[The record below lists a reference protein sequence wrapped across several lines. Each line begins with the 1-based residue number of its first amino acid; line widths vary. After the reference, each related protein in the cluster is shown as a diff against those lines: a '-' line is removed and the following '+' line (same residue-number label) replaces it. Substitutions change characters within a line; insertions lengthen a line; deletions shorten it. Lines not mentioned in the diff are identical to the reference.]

1 MFGTIER
8 ENLIEAVSKIGNGRI
23 CRIGYRTELPV
34 AAEYKK
40 QGLRITKITERSV
53 RVGVK
58 YDHIKS
64 VIERLNGIEKS
75 KVISNNYI
83 WIVPNKVKF
92 NNKTQQYYLQVANVN
107 KNHRTHNKYFIVW
120 PEKNIYCFTDDI
132 EDSPYKN
139 CIINSYFTK
148 KEAPV
153 SGGEIQT
160 ISFKNIYKINK
171 LEA

>member
-40 QGLRITKITERSV
+40 QGLRIIKVTERSV
-53 RVGVK
+53 RVGIK
-58 YDHIKS
+58 YSNIASVTERMKGKRKS
-64 VIERLNGIEKS
+64 TSIMRNFV
-75 KVISNNYI
+75 

-92 NNKTQQYYLQVANVN
+92 NNNTQQYYLQVANVN
-107 KNHRTHNKYFIVW
+107 KNHRTHTKYFITW
-120 PEKNIYCFTDDI
+120 PEKNIYRFTDDI

-139 CIINSYFTK
+139 CIINSYFAK
-148 KEAPV
+148 KESIV
-153 SGGEIQT
+153 NGEEIQT
-160 ISFKNIYKINK
+160 INFKNVYKINK